1 MQAPSWPSLQVVV
14 FDCLD
19 YCATLHNL
27 QAVKDAPNFK
37 VGWCYQRSPVWVAM
51 DLTCVTL
58 QGL

>member
-37 VGWCYQRSPVWVAM
+37 VGWCDQ
-51 DLTCVTL
+51 
-58 QGL
+58 